1 MGLVK
6 VGESTSLDALRWEI
20 GVAKLQQDATKAQ
33 GEAAVKLIESATAPP
48 LAESGHV
55 GTRLNVVA

>member
-1 MGLVK
+1 VK

-20 GVAKLQQDATKAQ
+20 GVAKLQQDAIQEQ
-33 GEAAVKLIESATAPP
+33 GEAAVKLIESATLLP

>member
-1 MGLVK
+1 VK
-6 VGESTSLDALRWEI
+6 VGETPSLDALRWEI
-20 GVAKLQQDATKAQ
+20 GVQKLQQDTIKQQ

-48 LAESGHV
+48 LAPSGDV